1 MTSRFS
7 DDLHLVAPEDY
18 VPGTVQALL
27 AHLHLEN
34 ASRHQQE
41 DGIRGWLKTHEPG
54 RTMIFTLRS
63 KGFGHLL
70 DQRTSA

>member
-7 DDLHLVAPEDY
+7 DNLNLVAPEGY
-18 VPGTVQALL
+18 VPATVQALL

-34 ASRHQQE
+34 ASAARQE

-54 RTMIFTLRS
+54 RTMIFTLRR